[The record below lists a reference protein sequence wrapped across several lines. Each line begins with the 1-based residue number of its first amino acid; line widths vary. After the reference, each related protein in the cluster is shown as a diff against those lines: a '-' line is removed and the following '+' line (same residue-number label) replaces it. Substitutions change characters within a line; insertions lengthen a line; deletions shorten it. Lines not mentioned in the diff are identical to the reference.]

1 MSLPSLNLDG
11 KVALVTG
18 TGSGLGRAISI
29 GLAQAGADL
38 ALTELPDRLD
48 SARDTAKEVQ
58 ALGRRAFAVPLDVTK
73 LAQIKEA
80 VDAVHA
86 HFGRIDILVNNAGV
100 NVPRLAVDVTEAEWD
115 KVMAI
120 DLKGVFFTTQAVA
133 KKALIPQA
141 GGKVVNIASQMGV
154 VGYTHR
160 SAYCSA
166 KAGVVNLTRVLAFE
180 WAKHGIAVNSVAPT
194 FIDTPLTRPMFENKD
209 FYDDVIRRIP
219 MGRLGKPED
228 VVGAV
233 VYLSSPAADMVTGH
247 TLLVD
252 GGWTAV

>member
-1 MSLPSLNLDG
+1 MGLPSLNLDG
-11 KVALVTG
+11 RIGFVTG

-29 GLAQAGADL
+29 GMAQAGADV
-38 ALTELPDRLD
+38 ALSELPDRLE
-48 SARDTAKEVQ
+48 SARETAREIEK
-58 ALGRRAFAVPLDVTK
+58 LGRRAFVVPLDVTR
-73 LAQIKEA
+73 LPQIQES
-80 VDAVHA
+80 VDAVTG

-100 NVPRLAVDVTEAEWD
+100 NIPRLAVDVTEAEWD

-133 KKALIPQA
+133 KKALIPQ
-141 GGKVVNIASQMGV
+141 GSGKVVTIASQMGV
-154 VGYTHR
+154 VGYLYR

-166 KAGVVNLTRVLAFE
+166 KAGVVNLSRVLAFE
-180 WAKHGIAVNSVAPT
+180 WAKHGITVNCVAPT
-194 FIDTPLTRPMFENKD
+194 FIDTPLTRPMFENKE
-209 FYDDVIRRIP
+209 FYNDVISRIP
-219 MGRLGKPED
+219 MGRLGTPED

-233 VYLSSPAADMVTGH
+233 VYLSSPAADLVTGH

>member
-1 MSLPSLNLDG
+1 MSLPSLNLDR

-29 GLAQAGADL
+29 GMAQAGADL
-38 ALTELPDRLD
+38 ALSELPDRLD
-48 SARDTAKEVQ
+48 SARETAAAIEKI
-58 ALGRRAFAVPLDVTK
+58 GRRAFVVALDVTK
-73 LAQIKEA
+73 LPQIQEA

-86 HFGRIDILVNNAGV
+86 RFGRIDILVNNAGV

-180 WAKHGIAVNSVAPT
+180 WARHGITVNSVAPT

-209 FYDDVIRRIP
+209 FYNDVIRRIP
-219 MGRLGKPED
+219 MGRLGTPED

>member
-1 MSLPSLNLDG
+1 MSLPSLSLEK
-11 KVALVTG
+11 KVAFVTG

-29 GLAQAGADL
+29 GLAQAGADV
-38 ALTELPDRLD
+38 ALTELPDKLD
-48 SARDTAKEVQ
+48 SARETAKEVEK
-58 ALGRRAFAVPLDVTK
+58 LGKRACVVPLDVLK
-73 LAQIKEA
+73 LPSIQDS
-80 VDAVHA
+80 VDAVLKQL
-86 HFGRIDILVNNAGV
+86 GRIDILVNNAGV
-100 NVPRLAVDVTEAEWD
+100 NIPRLAVDVTEAEWD
-115 KVMAI
+115 KVMAV

-133 KKALIPQA
+133 KKALIPQG

-154 VGYTHR
+154 VGYMYR

-166 KAGVVNLTRVLAFE
+166 KAGVVNLTRVLSFE
-180 WAKHGIAVNSVAPT
+180 WAKHKICVNSVAPT
-194 FIDTPLTRPMFENKD
+194 FIDTPLTRPMFENKE
-209 FYDDVIRRIP
+209 FYNDVISRIP
-219 MGRLGKPED
+219 MGRLGTPED

>member
-1 MSLPSLNLDG
+1 MSLPSLNVDG
-11 KVALVTG
+11 RIAFVTG
-18 TGSGLGRAISI
+18 TGSGLGRAISL
-29 GLAQAGADL
+29 GLAQAGADV
-38 ALTELPDRLD
+38 AVTELSDRLE
-48 SARDTAKEVQ
+48 SARDTAREIEK
-58 ALGRRAFAVPLDVTK
+58 LGRRALALPLDVVQM
-73 LAQIKEA
+73 ASIHGA
-80 VDAVHA
+80 VDAA
-86 HFGRIDILVNNAGV
+86 LKHFGRLDILVNNAGV
-100 NVPRLAVDVTEAEWD
+100 NIPRLAVDVTEAEWD

-133 KKALIPQA
+133 KKALIPQR

-154 VGYTHR
+154 VGYTFR

-180 WAKHGIAVNSVAPT
+180 WATHGITVNAVAPT
-194 FIDTPLTRPMFENKD
+194 FIDTPLTRPMFENKE
-209 FYDDVIRRIP
+209 FRDDVLRRIP
-219 MGRLGKPED
+219 LGRLGTPED